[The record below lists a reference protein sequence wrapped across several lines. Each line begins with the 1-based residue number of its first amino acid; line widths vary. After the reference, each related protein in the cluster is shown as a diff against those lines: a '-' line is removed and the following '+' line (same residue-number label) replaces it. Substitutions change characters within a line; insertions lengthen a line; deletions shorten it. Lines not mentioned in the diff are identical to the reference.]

1 MYKIEIARRKAL
13 IRRRRQIL
21 CILLVGIFAVSLF
34 LIRHNSNV
42 EVEKLQRQIEYVKTR
57 TILFDDTYEWE
68 AEEVPYY
75 NIELTEDLQLYTFT
89 RCADLGIP
97 QYYELVLAMMWQESN
112 YNPTIISKTND
123 YGLMQ
128 INKIN
133 HSRLEKQL
141 GITDFLDPYQSITAG
156 TEIIASLLV
165 KYDDPHKALMAYNF
179 GEAGARRHWTQGTYT
194 SAYSRAIAAKQTK
207 ICNEL
212 KKQ

>member
-1 MYKIEIARRKAL
+1 MNNFEKARRKTL
-13 IRRRRQIL
+13 VRKRLQVF
-21 CILLVGIFAVSLF
+21 CILLVVSLVAGLF
-34 LIRHNSNV
+34 LMRHNSKV
-42 EVEKLQRQIEYVKTR
+42 EIEKLQRQIEYVKTR
-57 TILFDDTYEWE
+57 TILFDDTYEWV

-75 NIELTEDLQLYTFT
+75 EIALSEDLQLYTFT

-97 QYYELVLAMMWQESN
+97 QYYELVLAIMWQESSF
-112 YNPTIISKTND
+112 NPTLISKTND

-133 HSRLEKQL
+133 HSRLREQL

-165 KYDDPHKALMAYNF
+165 KYEDPHKALMAYNF
-179 GEAGARRHWTQGTYT
+179 GEAGARRHWKQGTYT
-194 SAYSRAIAAKQTK
+194 SAYSRAVAAKQNT